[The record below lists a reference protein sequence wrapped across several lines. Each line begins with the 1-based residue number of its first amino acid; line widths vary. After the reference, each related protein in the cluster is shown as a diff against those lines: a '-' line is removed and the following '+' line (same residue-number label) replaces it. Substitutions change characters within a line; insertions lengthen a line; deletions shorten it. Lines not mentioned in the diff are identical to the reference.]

1 MSHTTK
7 SIYRDINFISQVT
20 MPNTIKMS
28 HGNDFLIG
36 EAGVIELEHLQNLL
50 TGAEISMAGDHLP
63 PPRA

>member
-1 MSHTTK
+1 
-7 SIYRDINFISQVT
+7 
-20 MPNTIKMS
+20 MS

-50 TGAEISMAGDHLP
+50 TETEISMADEHLP